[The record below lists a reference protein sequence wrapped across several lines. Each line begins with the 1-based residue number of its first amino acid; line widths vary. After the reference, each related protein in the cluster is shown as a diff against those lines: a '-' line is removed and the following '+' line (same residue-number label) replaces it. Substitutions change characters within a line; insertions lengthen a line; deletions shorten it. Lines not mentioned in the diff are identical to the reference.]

1 MVKGKN
7 EWHFYIAWS
16 CVVPG
21 IGLKFFFFRI
31 GASDS
36 KNLQKA
42 TFLYTYT
49 IWEKEKCYREKFYL
63 L

>member
-21 IGLKFFFFRI
+21 IGLKNCFFSHRSVRF
-31 GASDS
+31 
-36 KNLQKA
+36 
-42 TFLYTYT
+42 
-49 IWEKEKCYREKFYL
+49 EKPPKSYL
-63 L
+63 FIYIYYMGKGKMLP